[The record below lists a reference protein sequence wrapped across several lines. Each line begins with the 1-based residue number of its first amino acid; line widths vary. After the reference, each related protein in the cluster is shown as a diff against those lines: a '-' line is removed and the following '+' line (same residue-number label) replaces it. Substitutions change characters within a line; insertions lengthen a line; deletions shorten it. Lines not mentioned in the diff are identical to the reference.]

1 MLADPLRPARHV
13 ATAAP
18 AASAGPSRGM
28 IGGHRAGV
36 RTMDV
41 GAAYDGSGESGGTAA
56 GVAAPAKASAA
67 AKRRSLA
74 ARLIGRLLEGYG
86 GPPVRVV
93 LWSGEEVAVSDEP
106 PLATVRLRDRRVLLE
121 LLCDPDLAFGDAY
134 SAGRIDVEGDLAR
147 FLESVF
153 ASAHAKRRRGLPWP
167 ALPRLSWL
175 RDPIEEAKRNIHHH
189 YDVGNDFYRLWL
201 DERLVYTCAYFPDP
215 AASLEDAQLAKM
227 DHVCRKLALRPG
239 EDVVEAGCGWG
250 SLALHMA
257 ERYGVRVRAYNLSS
271 AQIAHARQEAR
282 RRGLE
287 GRVSFVED
295 DYRNIT
301 GRYDAFVSVGMLEHV
316 GRRHYPTLGRVI
328 ARALKPD
335 GRGLLHSIG
344 RARPQRMNRWLV
356 RRIFPGAYIPSLK
369 EMMDVCEAGNLAV
382 LDVENLRLHYART
395 LEHWLERLERAAERI
410 RAAYDERLVRAYR
423 LYLASSMAAFRTGSC
438 HLYQVVFSRA
448 GNNRIP
454 WTRAH
459 VYGAD

>member
-1 MLADPLRPARHV
+1 MKA
-13 ATAAP
+13 
-18 AASAGPSRGM
+18 
-28 IGGHRAGV
+28 
-36 RTMDV
+36 MDL
-41 GAAYDGSGESGGTAA
+41 GAACNGETRESAA
-56 GVAAPAKASAA
+56 GAA
-67 AKRRSLA
+67 AHPKAARTTKRRSVA
-74 ARLIGRLLEGYG
+74 SRLIGRLLDAYG

-93 LWSGEEVAVSDEP
+93 LWSGEEVAASERP

-121 LLCDPDLAFGDAY
+121 LLWDPDLAFGDAY
-134 SAGRIDVEGDLAR
+134 SEGRIEVEGDLAR

-153 ASAHAKRRRGLPWP
+153 CSARAGRRRGLPWP
-167 ALPRLSWL
+167 GLPRLSWL
-175 RDPIEEAKRNIHHH
+175 ADPIEEARRNIHHH

-215 AASLEDAQLAKM
+215 AAGLEQAQLAKM

-239 EDVVEAGCGWG
+239 EEVVEAGCGWG

-271 AQIAHARQEAR
+271 AQIVHAREEAR

-287 GRVSFVED
+287 AQVSFVED

-316 GRRHYPTLGRVI
+316 GRDQYAALGRVI
-328 ARALKPD
+328 ARALKPE

-369 EMMDVCEAGNLAV
+369 EMMDVFEPENLAV

-395 LEHWLERLERAAERI
+395 LEHWLERLERAAARI

-423 LYLASSMAAFRTGSC
+423 LYLASSIAAFRTGSC
-438 HLYQVVFSRA
+438 HLYQIVFSRA
-448 GNNRIP
+448 GNDRIP